1 MFLVVNNV
9 PANAGDVRDTD
20 SVPGGE
26 DPLEESMT
34 PHFNILVWRIPY
46 TEGSVRLQSTGLQ
59 RIRHN

>member
-1 MFLVVNNV
+1 MFLVVKNV

-34 PHFNILVWRIPY
+34 PHFNILVWRIP
-46 TEGSVRLQSTGLQ
+46 
-59 RIRHN
+59 